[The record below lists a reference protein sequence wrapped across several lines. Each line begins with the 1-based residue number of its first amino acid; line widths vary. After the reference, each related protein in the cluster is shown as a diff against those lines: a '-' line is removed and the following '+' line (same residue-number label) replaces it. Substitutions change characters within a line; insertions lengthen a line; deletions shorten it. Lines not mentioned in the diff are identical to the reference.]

1 MRALIQRVKKGSVSI
16 DGELKGSIGK
26 GFVILVGV
34 GKDDD
39 ASDVA
44 YLARKTAGLRVFS
57 DEQGKLNLSAKDI
70 NAELLVI
77 SQFTLYANCKRGNRP
92 SFEQAAPPDIANELY
107 EQYIAALRQ
116 DGLSVQTG
124 TFQADMLVNI
134 ENDGPVTIMLESPAK
149 GDQK

>member
-1 MRALIQRVKKGSVSI
+1 MRALIQRVRHGSVSI
-16 DGELKGSIGK
+16 EGKLKAEIGR

-34 GKDDD
+34 GRGDDS
-39 ASDVA
+39 SDVA

-57 DEQGKLNLSAKDI
+57 DEDGKLNLSAKDI

-92 SFEQAAPPDIANELY
+92 SFEQAAPPDIANDLY
-107 EQYIAALRQ
+107 EQYIAALRAE
-116 DGLSVQTG
+116 GLQVSTG

-149 GDQK
+149 GEQK